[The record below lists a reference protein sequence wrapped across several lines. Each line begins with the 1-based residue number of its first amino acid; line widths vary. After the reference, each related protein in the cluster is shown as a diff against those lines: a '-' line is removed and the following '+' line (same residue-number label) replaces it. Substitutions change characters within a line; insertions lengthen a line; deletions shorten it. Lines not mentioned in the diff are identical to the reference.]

1 MTPPKP
7 PNLSDE
13 EIIRVRA
20 MLDQDKFVRQFWASV
35 RTWVI
40 AIAAVVAGIT
50 VGFEALFRSRIE
62 REQKEKQERERRKI
76 AALLRDITDPAEAVG
91 ECLIE
96 EPKKPDHDATQRIQ
110 PRASLD

>member
-1 MTPPKP
+1 MF
-7 PNLSDE
+7 LF
-13 EIIRVRA
+13 RA
-20 MLDQDKFVRQFWASV
+20 
-35 RTWVI
+35 TI
-40 AIAAVVAGIT
+40 A
-50 VGFEALFRSRIE
+50 ALFRSRIE

-96 EPKKPDHDATQRIQ
+96 QTKKPDHDATQRPQ

>member
-1 MTPPKP
+1 MF
-7 PNLSDE
+7 LF
-13 EIIRVRA
+13 RA
-20 MLDQDKFVRQFWASV
+20 
-35 RTWVI
+35 TI
-40 AIAAVVAGIT
+40 A
-50 VGFEALFRSRIE
+50 ALFRSRIE

>member
-1 MTPPKP
+1 MF
-7 PNLSDE
+7 LF
-13 EIIRVRA
+13 RA
-20 MLDQDKFVRQFWASV
+20 
-35 RTWVI
+35 TI
-40 AIAAVVAGIT
+40 A
-50 VGFEALFRSRIE
+50 ALFRSRIE

-96 EPKKPDHDATQRIQ
+96 EPTKTDHDATQRIQ